1 MEDLNS
7 WEQIMLLFVEEILGL
22 KNELQK
28 FKETNNLKLKADTK
42 EEDDYITLVSLKE
55 MKLIC
60 FCMEGLLIS
69 KEVKLLRSTNFI
81 SQKKDERN

>member
-1 MEDLNS
+1 
-7 WEQIMLLFVEEILGL
+7 MLLFVVIQVL

-60 FCMEGLLIS
+60 FCMEGVLMT